1 MEVLPVSGRS
11 AALCKVHVKP
21 CWISPC
27 QLPQFTASRVTQ
39 CPVQTQQLSRPLCFQ
54 ELSSTRRL
62 GSTALSRAVSGKS
75 SAEAW
80 LELGEELPFQELL
93 ACAARTRDEVHK
105 YITFSPK
112 VFLPLTRV
120 CRDACG
126 YCTFALA
133 PQAGRRIYMTIEE
146 VVDIA
151 KAGALQ
157 GCTEALFT
165 LGDKPELLYK
175 EAAEELQ
182 QLGYPSTLAYVAA
195 AAKAVLL
202 ETGLLPHVNAGVMDR
217 EDISMLQQVSVG
229 QGLMLESASARLL
242 QPGGPH
248 HNCPDKEP
256 AARLATI
263 EAAGQAHVPYTSGL
277 LIGIGETRLE
287 RIQALLALHSLHSQ
301 YGHIQELIIQN
312 FAAKKGTAMENHPE
326 PQLSELQWTIAMARL
341 IFGPNMNIQAPPNLT
356 PGPGVSSAQGLEDSW
371 RALLDAGINDWGG
384 ASPLTRDYVNPEKP
398 WPHVELLAAAT
409 AAAGKAL
416 LPRLTVYPEV
426 VRNIHEWADS
436 AKGRLSPAA
445 AVLRLADSHGLVRGS
460 SWCPG
465 LVGDNAPVTP
475 VQPSGL
481 SLDSLAGIS
490 TPGDLARQA
499 GAEDDSAL
507 PQNQPNAALPGI
519 RSMPAPRLKR
529 QRAWS
534 VSMGEDGLLEGCPG
548 PSEASGDVQRLVT
561 SVLEQGHAL
570 TEDEVVQ
577 LFEARGA
584 DFHYVCQ
591 AADLLRQRT
600 CGDKVTYTVNRNIN
614 YTNRCIYACQ
624 FCAFSKGKTAEELRG
639 PTYLL
644 SMAEISRRTAEA
656 WDRGATEVCMQGGI
670 HPDFTGDTYLRILEA
685 AKAGAP
691 DMHVHAFSP
700 LEVSQ
705 GAATIG
711 HSVPSYLASL
721 RDAGLGSLPGT
732 AAEILDDAVRQ
743 ELCPDKL
750 RTQQW
755 LDVVEAAHGVGLR
768 TSSTI
773 MFGHCDPT
781 RSWSRHIL
789 ALRDLQARTHG
800 ITEFVPLPFVHME
813 APIYLK
819 GRARRGPTLRECI
832 LMHAVA
838 RLALTGYIDNIQA
851 SWIKMGPER
860 AIQLM
865 NVGCNDMG
873 GSIMNETISKAAG
886 ASHGQELPPERMEAL
901 IKAAGR
907 RPQQRTCTYEHPP
920 SGQREKSFMAAP
932 LAPLVM
938 N

>member
-1 MEVLPVSGRS
+1 
-11 AALCKVHVKP
+11 
-21 CWISPC
+21 
-27 QLPQFTASRVTQ
+27 
-39 CPVQTQQLSRPLCFQ
+39 
-54 ELSSTRRL
+54 
-62 GSTALSRAVSGKS
+62 
-75 SAEAW
+75 
-80 LELGEELPFQELL
+80 
-93 ACAARTRDEVHK
+93 
-105 YITFSPK
+105 
-112 VFLPLTRV
+112 
-120 CRDACG
+120 
-126 YCTFALA
+126 
-133 PQAGRRIYMTIEE
+133 
-146 VVDIA
+146 
-151 KAGALQ
+151 
-157 GCTEALFT
+157 
-165 LGDKPELLYK
+165 
-175 EAAEELQ
+175 
-182 QLGYPSTLAYVAA
+182 
-195 AAKAVLL
+195 
-202 ETGLLPHVNAGVMDR
+202 
-217 EDISMLQQVSVG
+217 
-229 QGLMLESASARLL
+229 MLESASARLL
-242 QPGGPH
+242 EPGGPH
-248 HNCPDKEP
+248 HECPDKEP

-263 EAAGQAHVPYTSGL
+263 EAAGLAGVPYTSGL

-287 RIQALLALHSLHSQ
+287 RLQALLALHSLHCT

-312 FAAKKGTAMENHPE
+312 FAAKKGTAMEHHPE
-326 PQLSELQWTIAMARL
+326 PPLEELQWTIAMARL
-341 IFGPNMNIQAPPNLT
+341 IFGSTMNIQAPPNLT
-356 PGPGVSSAQGLEDSW
+356 PGQGGSICGLEAGW

-384 ASPLTRDYVNPEKP
+384 VSPLTRDYVNPEKP
-398 WPHVELLAAAT
+398 WPHVESLAAAT
-409 AAAGKAL
+409 AATGKVL

-426 VRNIHEWADS
+426 VTNIHRWADS
-436 AKGRLSPAA
+436 SKGKHSPAA

-460 SWCPG
+460 TWCPG
-465 LVGDNAPVTP
+465 LVGDNTPAAPALVP
-475 VQPSGL
+475 EPPS
-481 SLDSLAGIS
+481 DNFAGID
-490 TPGDLARQA
+490 TPSDLARQA
-499 GAEDDSAL
+499 SAVPEARQQEL
-507 PQNQPNAALPGI
+507 QAQSAGVPGV

-548 PSEASGDVQRLVT
+548 PSEASGTVQRLVT
-561 SVLEQGHAL
+561 SVLEQAHTL
-570 TEDEVVQ
+570 TEDEVVE

-584 DFHYVCQ
+584 DFHNVCQ

-624 FCAFSKGKTAEELRG
+624 FCAFSKGKIAEDLRG
-639 PTYLL
+639 PSYLL
-644 SMAEISRRTAEA
+644 SMAEITRRTAEA

-670 HPDFTGDTYLRILEA
+670 HPDFTGDTYLKILEA
-685 AKAGAP
+685 AKEGAA

-705 GAATIG
+705 GASTLG
-711 HSVPSYLASL
+711 QSVSSYLASL
-721 RDAGLGSLPGT
+721 RNAGLGSLPGT
-732 AAEILDDAVRQ
+732 AAEILDDEVRQ

-750 RTQQW
+750 RTQEW

-781 RSWSRHIL
+781 RSWARHIL
-789 ALRDLQARTHG
+789 ALRDLQARTRG

-838 RLALTGYIDNIQA
+838 RLALTGYIDNVQA

-886 ASHGQELPPERMEAL
+886 ASHGQELPPEKMEAL
-901 IKAAGR
+901 IEAAGR
-907 RPQQRTCTYEHPP
+907 RPQQRTCIYEHPP
-920 SGQREKSFMAAP
+920 LGQREKSFFAAP

-938 N
+938 S